1 MADTLHHLFGATSD
15 SGSDKRTLT
24 AEAYHRLR
32 QDIIMGR
39 LKPGEKLRTEHLKIE
54 YDVSAATV
62 REALALL
69 VADALVVS
77 QQQRGF
83 RVAPMSLS
91 DFRDITQTR
100 ALLEAQAVSQSV
112 QNGDDEWEAELSAS
126 FHLLSKVEERVNG
139 GPEDRRSWEE
149 ANKRFHE
156 ALISAGGSRW
166 TRHFLSIL
174 NRQSE
179 RYRTV
184 AFQHAPPE
192 RDVHGEH
199 GAIYAAAISRDA
211 ELAGL
216 LVKRH
221 IERTLDVVASVKQDG
236 AADMASFE

>member
-1 MADTLHHLFGATSD
+1 MAESPHPLFGAVTD
-15 SGSDKRTLT
+15 HSDKRTLT

-32 QDIIMGR
+32 QDIILGK
-39 LKPGEKLRTEHLKIE
+39 LKPNEKLRTEHLKTE

-100 ALLEAQAVSQSV
+100 ALLESRAVSQSV
-112 QNGDDEWEAELSAS
+112 RDGDDEWGAEVSAS
-126 FHLLSKVEERVNG
+126 FHLLSKAEERLKG
-139 GPEDRRSWEE
+139 GPEDRKSWEI

-156 ALISAGGSRW
+156 ALISASGSRW
-166 TRHFLSIL
+166 TRHFLTIL
-174 NRQSE
+174 YRQSE

-184 AFQHAPPE
+184 VFQHAPPE
-192 RDVHGEH
+192 RDVHAEH
-199 GAIYAAAISRDA
+199 VAIYDAAIVRDA

-216 LVKRH
+216 LVRRH
-221 IERTLDVVASVKQDG
+221 IERTLDVITAVKQENDP
-236 AADMASFE
+236 DKASFE